1 MALKEKLDF
10 EVKKIKITG
19 LLDEAYVKKDEKSG
33 EYIQKFIAIF
43 DNKCEKIVINIKFR
57 DWINDF
63 TCKVLSLLNAEDIFL
78 DAYTNVD
85 SRGTIHDDASMYIL
99 KYSHYVNGVFANGKL
114 IGLANLDNTK
124 WIMLFGHFIDFA
136 TDFENL
142 KSKYIEELKTSL
154 NKNITQIRSSV
165 EELLKYTD
173 EKNTLYLKEALTKL
187 DLVDL
192 NEL

>member
-1 MALKEKLDF
+1 
-10 EVKKIKITG
+10 
-19 LLDEAYVKKDEKSG
+19 
-33 EYIQKFIAIF
+33 
-43 DNKCEKIVINIKFR
+43 
-57 DWINDF
+57 
-63 TCKVLSLLNAEDIFL
+63 
-78 DAYTNVD
+78 
-85 SRGTIHDDASMYIL
+85 MYIL

-124 WIMLFGHFIDFA
+124 WVMLFGHLYDFA

-142 KSKYIEELKTSL
+142 KSKYIEELKKSL

>member
-10 EVKKIKITG
+10 EVKKISITG
-19 LLDEAYVKKDEKSG
+19 LLKEECVKKDEKSG

-43 DNKCEKIVINIKFR
+43 DNKCEKIVINIKFL
-57 DWINDF
+57 
-63 TCKVLSLLNAEDIFL
+63 LSAEDIFL
-78 DAYTNVD
+78 DAYTNVN
-85 SRGTIHDDASMYIL
+85 SRGTMHDDASMYIL
-99 KYSHYVNGVFANGKL
+99 KYRHYVNGVFANGKL
-114 IGLANLDNTK
+114 IGLANLDKTK
-124 WIMLFGHFIDFA
+124 WVMLFGHLYDFA

-142 KSKYIEELKTSL
+142 KSKYIEELKKSL

-173 EKNTLYLKEALTKL
+173 EKNTSYLKEALTKL

-192 NEL
+192 NDL

>member
-1 MALKEKLDF
+1 
-10 EVKKIKITG
+10 
-19 LLDEAYVKKDEKSG
+19 
-33 EYIQKFIAIF
+33 
-43 DNKCEKIVINIKFR
+43 
-57 DWINDF
+57 
-63 TCKVLSLLNAEDIFL
+63 
-78 DAYTNVD
+78 
-85 SRGTIHDDASMYIL
+85 MYIL

-124 WIMLFGHFIDFA
+124 WIMLFGHFNDFA

>member
-10 EVKKIKITG
+10 EVKKISITG
-19 LLDEAYVKKDEKSG
+19 LLKEECVKKDEKSG

-43 DNKCEKIVINIKFR
+43 DNKCEKIVINIKFYQ
-57 DWINDF
+57 WINDF
-63 TCKVLSLLNAEDIFL
+63 TCKVLGLLSAEDIFL
-78 DAYTNVD
+78 DAYTNVN
-85 SRGTIHDDASMYIL
+85 SRGTMHDDASMYIL
-99 KYSHYVNGVFANGKL
+99 KYRHYVNGVFANGKL
-114 IGLANLDNTK
+114 IGLANLDKTK
-124 WIMLFGHFIDFA
+124 WVMLFGHLYDFA

-142 KSKYIEELKTSL
+142 KSKYIEELKKSL

-173 EKNTLYLKEALTKL
+173 EKNTSYLKEALTKL

-192 NEL
+192 NDL

>member
-10 EVKKIKITG
+10 DVKKISITG
-19 LLDEAYVKKDEKSG
+19 LLKEECVKKDEKSG
-33 EYIQKFIAIF
+33 EYIQEFRALHDDKR
-43 DNKCEKIVINIKFR
+43 EKILINIKFYQ
-57 DWINDF
+57 WINDF
-63 TCKVLSLLNAEDIFL
+63 TCKVLGLLSAEDIFL

-114 IGLANLDNTK
+114 IGLANLDKTK
-124 WIMLFGHFIDFA
+124 WIKLFGNLFDFA

-142 KSKYIEELKTSL
+142 KSKYIEELKKSL

-192 NEL
+192 NDL